1 MASAQTHPTP
11 GAAAGPIVHMPNSA
25 PPPPP
30 PSAAAPAAA
39 AAEKVVVQVDAD
51 DAAAPVKPV
60 RKNAVFFN
68 VYCLTGLRGV
78 AALGVIAGH
87 LTGGTGAHTYLGD
100 WEELQ
105 EMGNIAVLFFFVLS
119 AFLLTVRALT
129 ERQRPAD
136 AKYVNWSQNGILI
149 PWISVRWIKYLI
161 RRSFRI
167 LPLYWVFLVLIAAI
181 SWLHTAYGDLR
192 NYVPFGWGKV
202 LPYAFFYDVNSIF
215 WTIPPEFEYYLVMP
229 FYISLYEMAE
239 RKDKLGVWTMGI
251 NENPPGYPYG
261 LGSAEV
267 SMQKHY
273 RKGIHNKMVQ
283 SYYRFGRR
291 VVLLVA
297 LTLFNVF
304 IVPIFWSAR
313 GAVNYYHIPAFMPR
327 FWFGS
332 LAAFIYHMFAQYG
345 YVIYESNPK
354 KPNINQKFSALASR
368 WISLFSDLS
377 LWLLVIGLL
386 LSFPYY
392 SRLLLHKQVPRT
404 PMTYYADHMGLWPVV
419 GSALLLFLVSAA
431 ARDRSFARF
440 FSWSFFTFAGE
451 ISFPI
456 YMGHPAA
463 IHLTQSKQIE
473 GIDGVLF
480 TYGMSIILASALHFS
495 VEKPVALASGRL
507 AKWVQEKYFTKDP
520 KLPIDVDKHDE
531 LAAQRYT
538 EMGLKPLSRDAV
550 SFSDEKRTS
559 MFSPTAVTVIHT
571 SKSPAA
577 GRGGGPM
584 FQIVGPADTDA
595 LHEETSISH
604 ESTLGDNN
612 HNAEQGPDEDLPLAA
627 LAIHRGATPVPSV
640 TGNPHF
646 DQPNT
651 QNHRFSRA
659 GFTSATHVS
668 PPMGAYQQHPGI
680 ASAVAQSPQAR
691 RPYSSFPSPTVHQ
704 GGVDPRFPFPS

>member
-1 MASAQTHPTP
+1 MASPIIHTP
-11 GAAAGPIVHMPNSA
+11 MTA
-25 PPPPP
+25 PPLAVPPALGAP
-30 PSAAAPAAA
+30 AVAPAAE
-39 AAEKVVVQVDAD
+39 EKVVVQVDAD
-51 DAAAPVKPV
+51 HATAPVKPV

-78 AALGVIAGH
+78 AALGVIFGH
-87 LTGGTGAHTYLGD
+87 LTGGTGAHTYMGD

-129 ERQRPAD
+129 EPQRPAD

-161 RRSFRI
+161 RRAFRI

-181 SWLHTAYGDLR
+181 SWLHGAYGDLR
-192 NYVPFGWGKV
+192 NYEPFGWSKV
-202 LPYAFFYDVNSIF
+202 LPYAFFHDVNSIF

-267 SMQKHY
+267 SMQKYY
-273 RKGIHNKMVQ
+273 RKGIHNKIVQ

-291 VVLLVA
+291 IVLLVA
-297 LTLFNVF
+297 LTLFNCL

-313 GAVNYYHIPAFMPR
+313 GAIDYYHIPAFMPR

-377 LWLLVIGLL
+377 LWLLIIGLL

-392 SRLLLHKQVPRT
+392 ARLIMHKQVPRT
-404 PMTYYADHMGLWPVV
+404 PLSYYADHMGLWPVV

-463 IHLTQSKQIE
+463 IHLTQSKKIE

-480 TYGMSIILASALHFS
+480 TVGVSIIIATAAHYA
-495 VEKPVALASGRL
+495 VEKPLALAAGRL
-507 AKWVQEKYFTKDP
+507 AKWVQTKYFQKDP

-538 EMGLKPLSRDAV
+538 EMGLKPVPRDAV

-559 MFSPTAVTVIHT
+559 TFAPTAVKVIHT
-571 SKSPAA
+571 SKTGA
-577 GRGGGPM
+577 GARGSGPM
-584 FQIVGPADTDA
+584 FQIVGPANAHPVQEEGDTVPR
-595 LHEETSISH
+595 HENLNE
-604 ESTLGDNN
+604 DQNDDM
-612 HNAEQGPDEDLPLAA
+612 GPDGDLPLAA
-627 LAIHRGATPVPSV
+627 VAINRGGTPVPSV
-640 TGNPHF
+640 VSGGGNGHHHHF
-646 DQPNT
+646 DHQNAA
-651 QNHRFSRA
+651 QNHRLSRA
-659 GFTSATHVS
+659 GLTSPTRMS
-668 PPMGAYQQHPGI
+668 PPAGAYQHYAGMAPV
-680 ASAVAQSPQAR
+680 VAPSPHAR
-691 RPYSSFPSPTVHQ
+691 RPYSSFPSPGLQ
-704 GGVDPRFPFPS
+704 NGNADPRFQFPN